1 MTILKDNPPAP
12 SHAKWAES
20 AELWKDLDDM
30 RLLTEAMEI
39 ILLNVGLS
47 SNSVTDT
54 PDQRAAR
61 LMQIELKR
69 RMSGNKSQE
78 QTLRE
83 SLELILRNAEGL
95 MPAYKSEKLLRD
107 YMAVTKNPLLK
118 NTYAIREHCR
128 LVLDVS
134 DDSSNTDD
142 PDIA

>member
-12 SHAKWAES
+12 SHAKWAQS

-39 ILLNVGLS
+39 I
-47 SNSVTDT
+47 
-54 PDQRAAR
+54 QRAAR

-78 QTLRE
+78 QTFRE

>member
-12 SHAKWAES
+12 SHAKW

-39 ILLNVGLS
+39 ILRNVGLS
-47 SNSVTDT
+47 GNSVTDT

-69 RMSGNKSQE
+69 RVSGNKSQE
-78 QTLRE
+78 QTFRE

-118 NTYAIREHCR
+118 KMYAIRERCR

-134 DDSSNTDD
+134 DDSSSTDD